1 MVRKFKHISPRMS
14 IALWSRKPLT
24 ECNIVFFSN
33 VSSGHANVQ
42 HVVVGGVLTTSRVH
56 VWRIVFCLPHHGTDR
71 MVCSH
76 ATAPQHTE
84 QPVGD
89 VHAFLLGYQSADV
102 RAWFAPESNSQLSVI
117 APGRVLRHPRTR
129 MLSSSVSPC
138 HTQRNSVS
146 EIGLHGE
153 PRCFLFSQ

>member
-1 MVRKFKHISPRMS
+1 MRSAAWFANSSISLHGCRS
-14 IALWSRKPLT
+14 HYGRQGTNKVQH
-24 ECNIVFFSN
+24 CFSN
-33 VSSGHANVQ
+33 VSRGHANVQ
-42 HVVVGGVLTTSRVH
+42 HVVVGGVLTVSRAH

-102 RAWFAPESNSQLSVI
+102 RAWFTPESNSQLSVI
-117 APGRVLRHPRTR
+117 AQGRVPRHPRPR

-138 HTQRNSVS
+138 HIHNETVF
-146 EIGLHGE
+146 
-153 PRCFLFSQ
+153 PK